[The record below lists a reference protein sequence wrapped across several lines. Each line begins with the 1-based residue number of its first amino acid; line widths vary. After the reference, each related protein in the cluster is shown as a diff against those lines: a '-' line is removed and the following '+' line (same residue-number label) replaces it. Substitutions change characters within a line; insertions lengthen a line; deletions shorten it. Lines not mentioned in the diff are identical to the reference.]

1 MDRPPLQRQDTASL
15 LIGTLNNWYKS
26 NSQTQPYKK
35 RYSGRLRKVGYCYI
49 TRNGSLWLRMHINFI
64 IVAFHNET
72 RFINGVFWFE
82 NYSLNCFH
90 SIYRFYSVID
100 DFLKTVL
107 WHILFLKITTFLFC
121 FYNWNNPF
129 RVGSL

>member
-49 TRNGSLWLRMHINFI
+49 TRNGSLWLCMHINFI

-90 SIYRFYSVID
+90 SIFSKQFYDIFYFWKLQHSYFVFIIGITPFGSVAYSHVIW
-100 DFLKTVL
+100 L
-107 WHILFLKITTFLFC
+107 
-121 FYNWNNPF
+121 
-129 RVGSL
+129 